1 MAWPFLAPALF
12 LDDAFVCRQPRP
24 VATFNFHTFAVVC
37 LLCLQE
43 AETDGRGAS
52 SRSVYDDED
61 DAAVSSLK
69 PEMWIK
75 SAGASASTRSMDR
88 PGKAD
93 VCSIS

>member
-1 MAWPFLAPALF
+1 MAGA
-12 LDDAFVCRQPRP
+12 VGIH
-24 VATFNFHTFAVVC
+24 FHTFVALC

-43 AETDGRGAS
+43 VVDGRGAS
-52 SRSVYDDED
+52 SRSVYDNED
-61 DAAVSSLK
+61 DAAVSGLK

-75 SAGASASTRSMDR
+75 SASASASTRSIDR